1 MSTVDDD
8 PRLLPLDDEVGVDLD
23 GEVPVVDLQ
32 DLEVV
37 EADGDVHREAAGSV
51 QRRNISGKKINMSR
65 WRLWSSG

>member
-1 MSTVDDD
+1 MSKVDDD
-8 PRLLPLDDEVGVDLD
+8 PGLLPLDDEVGVDLD

-51 QRRNISGKKINMSR
+51 QRRNISGKKMYQA
-65 WRLWSSG
+65 LVGVVV